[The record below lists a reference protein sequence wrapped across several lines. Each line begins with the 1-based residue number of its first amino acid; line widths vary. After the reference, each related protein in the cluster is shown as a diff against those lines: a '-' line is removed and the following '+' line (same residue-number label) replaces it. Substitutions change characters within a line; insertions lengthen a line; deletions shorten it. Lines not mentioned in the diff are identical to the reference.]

1 MDIEELTR
9 KKWTAEE
16 RDELI
21 KKQEEELESFMMNES
36 KKMKSS
42 SKFDEKEFES
52 MLETHPIFMKKDS
65 ILTQD
70 DIDKNPILKGL
81 QQVKYDENDTPQ
93 EKALAHKKDGNFW
106 FQKKMYSKARL
117 AYTEALKVDSKD
129 KQLEAVLYT
138 NRAAANFYL
147 ENYRSSYIDAYAAT
161 KLEPQRLK
169 ALIRCALC
177 SKMLK
182 RYDQTID
189 WCKIIISIEADN
201 EFALKCIGDACTAKK
216 IAERDQRKK
225 KIEERKVENKNQ
237 KLMDEVLKRGVT
249 LDSKVLK
256 KNDDSDEEEEQLS
269 EVQLFMKQ
277 INSPTG
283 KIVTL
288 KENLLYWPVLL
299 MYPEYKTSD
308 FIESFGENTFFSD
321 HVEALFSHKAP
332 WDEHYEYRV
341 GNLDVFVENYKEE
354 KLYEVPLNVSLRKI
368 LSSPKVVVRT
378 GTPGFVILAKS
389 SSFRSKFLEKYTI
402 IYKLPL

>member
-1 MDIEELTR
+1 MDIKEITR
-9 KKWTAEE
+9 KKWTPAE
-16 RDELI
+16 RAELL
-21 KKQEEELESFMMNES
+21 KKQDEELETFMMNES
-36 KKMKSS
+36 KKQKSS
-42 SKFDEKEFES
+42 SKFNEEEFEN
-52 MLETHPIFMKKDS
+52 MLETHPIFMKKDT
-65 ILTQD
+65 IITQD

-117 AYTEALKVDSKD
+117 AYTEALKMDSKD
-129 KQLEAVLYT
+129 IQLEAILYT

-147 ENYRSSYIDAYAAT
+147 KNYRSSYIDAYAAT
-161 KLEPQRLK
+161 KLDPQRLK
-169 ALIRCALC
+169 ALIRCAQC

-201 EFALKCIGDACTAKK
+201 EFAIKCIADACTAKK
-216 IAERDQRKK
+216 VAERDLRKK
-225 KIEERKVENKNQ
+225 KKEQCKVKNENK

-249 LDSKVLK
+249 LDSKVLE
-256 KNDDSDEEEEQLS
+256 KNDDSDEEEELS

-277 INSPTG
+277 ISSPTG
-283 KIVTL
+283 KIVAL

-308 FIESFGENTFFSD
+308 FIEGFGENTHFSD

-354 KLYEVPLNVSLRKI
+354 KLYEVPLNISLRKI

-389 SSFRSKFLEKYTI
+389 SSFRSKFVKKYTQ